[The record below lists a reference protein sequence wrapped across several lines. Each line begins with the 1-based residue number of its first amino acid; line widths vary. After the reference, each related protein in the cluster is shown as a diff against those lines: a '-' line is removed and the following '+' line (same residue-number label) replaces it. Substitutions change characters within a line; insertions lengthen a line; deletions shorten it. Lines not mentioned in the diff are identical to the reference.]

1 MILMNLLFFTE
12 MNGLGNQLIPS
23 TRLLCRLT
31 VGPQM
36 RNNNIELHI
45 DDLRLHDSLDDT
57 SKKLEAVMKF
67 FTKWGKARQH
77 RRQRLRW
84 IQRTMTSILAE
95 ILDYLLHEPP
105 RGAQSIHANLARILS
120 PAEATLPVWTNW
132 RKFRG

>member
-1 MILMNLLFFTE
+1 MIFTNLLFFTG
-12 MNGLGNQLIPS
+12 MNGLGNQSIPS

-45 DDLRLHDSLDDT
+45 DDLCLHDSLDDA

-84 IQRTMTSILAE
+84 IQRTMTSYILAE

-105 RGAQSIHANLARILS
+105 RGTQSIHANLA
-120 PAEATLPVWTNW
+120 E
-132 RKFRG
+132 F